1 MTKTEIFNLGEI
13 SAVTLRMGQLP
24 TDCSMRIFSQF
35 SYRNTKIESPRQH
48 GARWE
53 QSSCEAK
60 QNKKTAFKV
69 DKRKSL
75 KR

>member
-35 SYRNTKIESPRQH
+35 LYRMQH
-48 GARWE
+48 
-53 QSSCEAK
+53 K
-60 QNKKTAFKV
+60 N
-69 DKRKSL
+69 RKSKTTWCSLRTIIMRGQTKL
-75 KR
+75 KNSF